1 MRRDGV
7 PEPDPHSSNQAK
19 AVPEVYVLADQVR
32 IFQLARKLGLRS
44 EALLKVL
51 GDLGLEDVSAASSID
66 METARAAAEILAE
79 QAREARKRAE
89 EEAAREAAAAE
100 AAARAAAAA
109 AEEAA
114 EAAEA
119 AQEETAPA
127 GEEVVVAGE
136 EVAEAGEGETEVG
149 AEAVEEAD
157 EEEAPQRWVPAW
169 AAPESLRS
177 LEEQL
182 AELEIEE
189 EEEEEEWS
197 VALPEEA
204 RRPSGDRPEHAID
217 VPPVVAVLGHVDHG
231 KTTLLDAL
239 RETDV
244 VSTEAGGITQHIG
257 ASEIQLPDGNTIVFV
272 DTPGHAAFTAMR
284 ARGGQVAD
292 IVVLVV
298 AADDGVMPQTAEAIG
313 HARAAGVPI
322 IVAINKMDMP
332 GADAARTKQQLLEHE
347 LVAEDFGG
355 DTIMVP
361 VSALA
366 KEGLDE
372 LLEMIMLL
380 AEVQELWA
388 DPEAPFTGVVV
399 EAGRDDSRGPVAT
412 ILVRNGEIK
421 VGDVVVCGS
430 AYGRVRRLN
439 DWRGKSV
446 KRMGPGHPVEV
457 IGLSEVPD
465 AGEIM
470 TVAENI
476 KVAREITTER
486 EQQMRA
492 AGLEGSGRA
501 SLKDLY
507 RELGE
512 LTIKDLNLVVKA
524 DVSGSVQVL
533 ESQLRALDRQLE
545 EVDINIIHS
554 GVGEVNES
562 DVLLAVASN
571 AIILGF
577 HVGVT
582 EAAERTA
589 EAEHVEIRTYDII
602 YEALDDIQRAML
614 GMLEPI
620 YEEQLI
626 GRARVLQI
634 FRISRVG
641 VVAGCVIT
649 DGYAQRG
656 AKMVVTR
663 GRDEVVFEGTL
674 DSLRRFDN
682 EARQV
687 EAPNECGIS
696 TPDFRG
702 WEEDD
707 RIEFFAQVEVPRPTT
722 FKSTR

>member
-1 MRRDGV
+1 MMRDAA
-7 PEPDPHSSNQAK
+7 PTPDPHSSIQAK
-19 AVPEVYVLADQVR
+19 DVPEVDVLADQVR

-66 METARAAAEILAE
+66 IETARAAAEILAD

-89 EEAAREAAAAE
+89 EEAAREAEAAE

-109 AEEAA
+109 AEEAEEA
-114 EAAEA
+114 AEEEAEPAEGEAVAAEGGEEAAEA
-119 AQEETAPA
+119 EQEEE
-127 GEEVVVAGE
+127 GEE
-136 EVAEAGEGETEVG
+136 
-149 AEAVEEAD
+149 

-182 AELEIEE
+182 AELEFDEE
-189 EEEEEEWS
+189 EEAEEWA
-197 VALPEEA
+197 VTLPEEA

-217 VPPVVAVLGHVDHG
+217 VPPVVSVLGHVDHG

-257 ASEIQLPDGNTIVFV
+257 ASEIQLADGHSIVFV

-322 IVAINKMDMP
+322 IVAINKIDMP
-332 GADAARTKQQLLEHE
+332 GADAGRAKQQLLEHE

-361 VSALA
+361 VSALK
-366 KEGLDE
+366 KEGLDD
-372 LLEMIMLL
+372 LLEMILLL

-421 VGDVVVCGS
+421 VGDVVMCGTGH
-430 AYGRVRRLN
+430 GRVRRLN

-457 IGLSEVPD
+457 IGLSEVPE
-465 AGEIM
+465 AGEII
-470 TVAENI
+470 TVAENV
-476 KVAREITTER
+476 KVAREIASER
-486 EQQMRA
+486 EEELRE

-512 LTIKDLNLVVKA
+512 LAVKDLNLVVKA

-533 ESQLRALDRQLE
+533 ASQLRALDRQLE
-545 EVDINIIHS
+545 EVDINVIHS

-589 EAEHVEIRTYDII
+589 ETEHVEIRTYDII

-614 GMLEPI
+614 GMLDPI

-626 GRARVLQI
+626 GRGRVLRI

-641 VVAGCVIT
+641 VIAGCVIT

-674 DSLRRFDN
+674 DSLRRFDD
-682 EARQV
+682 EARRV
-687 EAPNECGIS
+687 ETPNECGIS

-707 RIEFFAQVEVPRPTT
+707 RIEFFAEVEVPRTTT

>member
-1 MRRDGV
+1 MGNVAREAD
-7 PEPDPHSSNQAK
+7 SSSSMQAK
-19 AVPEVYVLADQVR
+19 DVPEVDVLADQVR

-66 METARAAAEILAE
+66 IETARAAAEILAD

-89 EEAAREAAAAE
+89 EEAAREAEAAE

-109 AEEAA
+109 EEAEEAA
-114 EAAEA
+114 KEAAE
-119 AQEETAPA
+119 PA
-127 GEEVVVAGE
+127 EA
-136 EVAEAGEGETEVG
+136 EVAAGEGEEEVV
-149 AEAVEEAD
+149 EVEEEEIE

-182 AELEIEE
+182 AELEFEEE
-189 EEEEEEWS
+189 EEEEEEW
-197 VALPEEA
+197 VVTLPEEA

-217 VPPVVAVLGHVDHG
+217 VPPVVSVLGHVDHG

-257 ASEIQLPDGNTIVFV
+257 ASEIQLADGNSIVFV

-313 HARAAGVPI
+313 HARAAEVPI
-322 IVAINKMDMP
+322 IVAINKIDMP
-332 GADAARTKQQLLEHE
+332 GADVDRTKQQLLEHE

-361 VSALA
+361 VSALK
-366 KEGLDE
+366 KEGLDD
-372 LLEMIMLL
+372 LLEMILLL

-412 ILVRNGEIK
+412 VLVRNGEIK
-421 VGDVVVCGS
+421 VGDVVMCGTGH
-430 AYGRVRRLN
+430 GRVRRLN

-457 IGLSEVPD
+457 IGLSEVPE

-470 TVAENI
+470 TVAENV
-476 KVAREITTER
+476 KAAREITAGR
-486 EQQMRA
+486 EEELRE
-492 AGLEGSGRA
+492 AGLEASGRA

-512 LTIKDLNLVVKA
+512 LVVKDLNLVLKA
-524 DVSGSVQVL
+524 DVSGSVQVM

-626 GRARVLQI
+626 GRGRVLQI

-656 AKMVVTR
+656 ARMVVTR

-674 DSLRRFDN
+674 DSLRRFDD
-682 EARQV
+682 EARRV

-707 RIEFFAQVEVPRPTT
+707 RIEFFAEVEVPRTT
-722 FKSTR
+722 SFKSTR

>member
-1 MRRDGV
+1 M
-7 PEPDPHSSNQAK
+7 
-19 AVPEVYVLADQVR
+19 ADQVR

-66 METARAAAEILAE
+66 IETARAAAEILAE
-79 QAREARKRAE
+79 QAREARRRAE
-89 EEAAREAAAAE
+89 EAAAREVEAAE
-100 AAARAAAAA
+100 AAARAAEEAEREA
-109 AEEAA
+109 AEVAEA

-119 AQEETAPA
+119 EEEVLTEEVEEVEAPA
-127 GEEVVVAGE
+127 EP
-136 EVAEAGEGETEVG
+136 ETE
-149 AEAVEEAD
+149 ELEEEEEIEED
-157 EEEAPQRWVPAW
+157 EEEGRQRWVPAW

-182 AELEIEE
+182 AELDFEE
-189 EEEEEEWS
+189 EEEEEEDLYIH
-197 VALPEEA
+197 LPEEA
-204 RRPSGDRPEHAID
+204 RRPSGDRPPHAID
-217 VPPVVAVLGHVDHG
+217 VPPVVSVLGHVDHG

-257 ASEIQLPDGNTIVFV
+257 ASEVQVGDKTIVFI

-298 AADDGVMPQTAEAIG
+298 AADDGVMPQTVEAIG

-322 IVAINKMDMP
+322 IVAINKIDMP
-332 GADAARTKQQLLEHE
+332 GANPERVKQQLLEHE
-347 LVAEDFGG
+347 LVAEDYGG

-361 VSALA
+361 VSALK
-366 KEGLDE
+366 KEGLDD
-372 LLEMIMLL
+372 LLEMILL
-380 AEVQELWA
+380 VAEVQELWA

-399 EAGRDDSRGPVAT
+399 EAGQDESRGPIAT
-412 ILVRNGEIK
+412 VLVRNGEIK
-421 VGDVVVCGS
+421 VGDVVVCGT

-446 KRMGPGHPVEV
+446 KKMGPGHAVEV
-457 IGLSEVPD
+457 IGLSEVPE

-470 TVAENI
+470 TAVDNI
-476 KVAREITTER
+476 KQAREIVAER
-486 EQQMRA
+486 EEQRRA
-492 AGLEGSGRA
+492 EEMEGSARA

-512 LTIKDLNLVVKA
+512 LTVKDLNVVVKA
-524 DVSGSVQVL
+524 DVSGSVQVVK
-533 ESQLRALDRQLE
+533 SQLRSLDKQLE
-545 EVDINIIHS
+545 EVEINIVHA
-554 GVGEVNES
+554 GVGDVNES
-562 DVLLAVASN
+562 DVLLAVASD

-577 HVGVT
+577 QVEVT
-582 EAAERTA
+582 EAAMRAA
-589 EAEHVEIRTYDII
+589 EAEHVEIRTYDVI
-602 YEALDDIQRAML
+602 YEMLEDIQKAML
-614 GMLEPI
+614 GLLEPV
-620 YEEQLI
+620 YEERTI
-626 GRARVLQI
+626 GHGRVQRI

-641 VVAGCVIT
+641 VIAGTVIT

-656 AKMVVTR
+656 AKMIVRR
-663 GRDEVVFEGTL
+663 GRNKEVVFEGTL
-674 DSLRRFDN
+674 DSLKHFDDEVRRI
-682 EARQV
+682 

-702 WEEDD
+702 WEEGDE
-707 RIEFFAQVEVPRPTT
+707 IEFIAEVEVPRTQS
-722 FKSTR
+722 FESAR

>member
-1 MRRDGV
+1 M
-7 PEPDPHSSNQAK
+7 
-19 AVPEVYVLADQVR
+19 ADQVR
-32 IFQLARKLGLRS
+32 IFQLAKKLGLRS

-51 GDLGLEDVSAASSID
+51 ADLGLEDVSVASSID
-66 METARAAAEILAE
+66 IETARAAAEILAE
-79 QAREARKRAE
+79 QAKEARKRAE
-89 EEAAREAAAAE
+89 EEAAREAEAAE
-100 AAARAAAAA
+100 AAAKAAAAA
-109 AEEAA
+109 AEAAEAEAPVEEVEEAA
-114 EAAEA
+114 EVPVGEA
-119 AQEETAPA
+119 
-127 GEEVVVAGE
+127 
-136 EVAEAGEGETEVG
+136 
-149 AEAVEEAD
+149 EEAPETVEA
-157 EEEAPQRWVPAW
+157 EEEAEEEEEEGQLPRWVPAW

-182 AELEIEE
+182 AELDLGKEE
-189 EEEEEEWS
+189 EEEEIF

-204 RRPSGDRPEHAID
+204 RRPSGERPPNAID

-244 VSTEAGGITQHIG
+244 VASEAGGITQHIG
-257 ASEIQLPDGNTIVFV
+257 ASEIIAGDKPIVFV

-313 HARAAGVPI
+313 HAKAAGVPI
-322 IVAINKMDMP
+322 IVAINKIDMP
-332 GADAARTKQQLLEHE
+332 GADPNRVKQQLLEYE

-355 DTIMVP
+355 DTIMVE
-361 VSALA
+361 VSAL
-366 KEGLDE
+366 KKQGLDS
-372 LLEMIMLL
+372 LLEMILLL

-388 DPEAPFTGVVV
+388 DPDAPFAGVVV
-399 EAGRDDSRGPVAT
+399 EAGRDESRGPLAT

-421 VGDVVVCGS
+421 VGDVVICGT
-430 AYGRVRRLN
+430 AYGRIRRLN

-446 KRMGPGHPVEV
+446 KSMGPGHPVEV
-457 IGLSEVPD
+457 IGLSDVPE
-465 AGEIM
+465 AGDIM
-470 TVAENI
+470 TAVSDV
-476 KVAREITTER
+476 KQARVITGER
-486 EQQMRA
+486 EQAERV

-512 LTIKDLNLVVKA
+512 LAVKDLNLVVKA
-524 DVSGSVQVL
+524 DVSGSVQVM
-533 ESQLRALDRQLE
+533 EAQLKQLSRQLD
-545 EVDINIIHS
+545 EVEINIIHS
-554 GVGEVNES
+554 GVGDVNES
-562 DVLLAVASN
+562 DVLLAVASE

-577 HVGVT
+577 HVEVT

-620 YEEQLI
+620 FEEKTV
-626 GRARVLQI
+626 GHGRVLQI
-634 FRISRVG
+634 FRISRIG
-641 VVAGCVIT
+641 VIAGCVVT

-656 AKMVVTR
+656 AKMIVR
-663 GRDEVVFEGTL
+663 RRREVVYEGVL
-674 DSLRRFDN
+674 RSLKRFDD
-682 EARQV
+682 EARRV
-687 EAPNECGIS
+687 DAPNECGIS

-702 WEEDD
+702 WEEGDE
-707 RIEFFAQVEVPRPTT
+707 IEFIAEVEVPRQQT
-722 FKSTR
+722 FKSAR

>member
-1 MRRDGV
+1 M
-7 PEPDPHSSNQAK
+7 
-19 AVPEVYVLADQVR
+19 
-32 IFQLARKLGLRS
+32 
-44 EALLKVL
+44 
-51 GDLGLEDVSAASSID
+51 
-66 METARAAAEILAE
+66 T
-79 QAREARKRAE
+79 
-89 EEAAREAAAAE
+89 
-100 AAARAAAAA
+100 
-109 AEEAA
+109 
-114 EAAEA
+114 
-119 AQEETAPA
+119 
-127 GEEVVVAGE
+127 
-136 EVAEAGEGETEVG
+136 
-149 AEAVEEAD
+149 
-157 EEEAPQRWVPAW
+157 
-169 AAPESLRS
+169 
-177 LEEQL
+177 
-182 AELEIEE
+182 
-189 EEEEEEWS
+189 
-197 VALPEEA
+197 LPEEA

-217 VPPVVAVLGHVDHG
+217 VPPVVSVLGHVDHG

-257 ASEIQLPDGNTIVFV
+257 ASEIQLADGNSIVFV

-313 HARAAGVPI
+313 HARAAEVPI
-322 IVAINKMDMP
+322 IVAINKIDMP
-332 GADAARTKQQLLEHE
+332 GADVDRTKQQLLEHE

-361 VSALA
+361 VSALK
-366 KEGLDE
+366 KEGLDD
-372 LLEMIMLL
+372 LLEMILLL

-412 ILVRNGEIK
+412 VLVRNGEIK
-421 VGDVVVCGS
+421 VGDVVMCGTGH
-430 AYGRVRRLN
+430 GRVRRLN

-457 IGLSEVPD
+457 IGLSEVPE

-470 TVAENI
+470 TVAENV
-476 KVAREITTER
+476 KAAREITAGR
-486 EQQMRA
+486 EEELRE
-492 AGLEGSGRA
+492 AGLEASGRA

-512 LTIKDLNLVVKA
+512 LVVKDLNLVLKA
-524 DVSGSVQVL
+524 DVSGSVQVM

-626 GRARVLQI
+626 GRGRVLQI

-656 AKMVVTR
+656 ARMVVTR

-674 DSLRRFDN
+674 DSLRRFDD
-682 EARQV
+682 EARRV

-707 RIEFFAQVEVPRPTT
+707 RIEFFAEVEVPRTT
-722 FKSTR
+722 SFKSTR